1 MILHKLLQRQIK
13 KHLTEEMLLD
23 PMMNK
28 FISSINDSYN
38 SFDRDKEII
47 EHAFTVS
54 ESEYS
59 EVNHSLQKEVILKRI
74 SIQKLKDALVKID
87 SDYPIHAEREDDDIL
102 TIVDYLN
109 HQIEK
114 RKQMEEQIIW
124 QEEKY
129 RNIIANMN
137 LGLLEVDNNDVIQ
150 FANQSFCDMSGY
162 TIDELIGKRGNAI
175 ALSENEKDLISSKN
189 ELRKAGASDM
199 YTIAIKNK
207 AGEIRWWV
215 ISGAP
220 RYNDKGELIGTV
232 GVHLDV
238 TDQKN
243 MEEELKVAKLRAEDS
258 SKAKE
263 TFLATM
269 SHEIR
274 TPLNAIIGITDLM
287 KTNQKSRN
295 KENLDILSF
304 SSKNLLALIT
314 DILDLSKIDAGKIE
328 ICKNPIEIKALL
340 NGIFQTFKPIGEE
353 KDVELILNIEDSIP
367 EIINGDELR
376 LSQILNNLLSNAL
389 KFTPKGYVKLSVKA
403 VPIDNNLMRFEFK
416 LTDTGI
422 GIKKNK
428 LDSIFN
434 DFEQA
439 DAEIVRHYG
448 GTGLGLGITKKLIE
462 LHGGTITVES
472 KINFG
477 TTFSFTIDYE
487 VSKETVKKKSDKR
500 GGSKIVKLFTIK
512 NKTVLLVEDNIA
524 NQKVATSYLSKWGLK
539 SKVANNGK

>member
-1 MILHKLLQRQIK
+1 M
-13 KHLTEEMLLD
+13 
-23 PMMNK
+23 
-28 FISSINDSYN
+28 
-38 SFDRDKEII
+38 
-47 EHAFTVS
+47 
-54 ESEYS
+54 
-59 EVNHSLQKEVILKRI
+59 
-74 SIQKLKDALVKID
+74 
-87 SDYPIHAEREDDDIL
+87 
-102 TIVDYLN
+102 
-109 HQIEK
+109 
-114 RKQMEEQIIW
+114 
-124 QEEKY
+124 
-129 RNIIANMN
+129 
-137 LGLLEVDNNDVIQ
+137 
-150 FANQSFCDMSGY
+150 
-162 TIDELIGKRGNAI
+162 
-175 ALSENEKDLISSKN
+175 
-189 ELRKAGASDM
+189 
-199 YTIAIKNK
+199 
-207 AGEIRWWV
+207 
-215 ISGAP
+215 
-220 RYNDKGELIGTV
+220 
-232 GVHLDV
+232 
-238 TDQKN
+238 
-243 MEEELKVAKLRAEDS
+243 
-258 SKAKE
+258 
-263 TFLATM
+263 
-269 SHEIR
+269 
-274 TPLNAIIGITDLM
+274 
-287 KTNQKSRN
+287 
-295 KENLDILSF
+295 
-304 SSKNLLALIT
+304 
-314 DILDLSKIDAGKIE
+314 
-328 ICKNPIEIKALL
+328 
-340 NGIFQTFKPIGEE
+340 
-353 KDVELILNIEDSIP
+353 NIEDSIP